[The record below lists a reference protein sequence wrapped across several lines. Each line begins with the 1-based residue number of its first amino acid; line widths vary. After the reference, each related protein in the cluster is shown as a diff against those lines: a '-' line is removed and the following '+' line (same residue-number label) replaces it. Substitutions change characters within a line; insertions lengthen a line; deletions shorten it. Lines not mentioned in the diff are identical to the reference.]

1 MRKIYKTII
10 IILIMLFIPLT
21 SFAGDMLYHFMQAH
35 QDYVVIGK
43 ILDKNNKN
51 LCKVEVSELITES
64 SIRNDIPKIIEVEI
78 EYDDYQKGD
87 NIAVSLSKR
96 GGGYRIENGICKIST
111 NNSDSLEVINI
122 TSGREDENAALE
134 LFLKSRGK
142 IKDFYFSDS
151 KTYVH
156 TDSGIVANEDLCIYS
171 PETGKTLPTEY
182 EKNAKYVV
190 ENENNNIAVYLVIIV
205 LLVIVV
211 IVYMNKKGMLNIK
224 ENTKIENKVEEN
236 TKQE

>member
-10 IILIMLFIPLT
+10 IILIMFFIPLT

-43 ILDKNNKN
+43 ILDKNNNN

-111 NNSDSLEVINI
+111 NNSDSLEVINV
-122 TSGREDENAALE
+122 TDGREDENAALE

-156 TDSGIVANEDLCIYS
+156 TDSGIIENKDLCIYS
-171 PETGKTLPTEY
+171 PDNGKMLPDEY
-182 EKNAKYVV
+182 EKNEKYIV
-190 ENENNNIAVYLVIIV
+190 EYEHNNIGVYAIIIVVLGIVIIV
-205 LLVIVV
+205 
-211 IVYMNKKGMLNIK
+211 YMKKKGEVVLWKWLKNLIIK
-224 ENTKIENKVEEN
+224 EFH
-236 TKQE
+236 